1 MKGSRVLAAS
11 FMAAGILLGALGAT
25 LGFTQRTGA
34 PVLLSP
40 PQAARECARGLMDAV
55 FRGDYDA
62 ASGFLYGTPSLGA
75 MPQDETALTIWNAMT
90 DSMNCSFTGQIQASN
105 EGLAMGVQ
113 LHVLDVASVTGPLR
127 ARSQEILQQK
137 ADQAS
142 DPSEIYDA
150 QHNYRDD
157 VVAEALRQAVAD
169 ALREDAAYLDQTL
182 TLHLV
187 YEDDRWWVL
196 PEQALLTAIS
206 GGVG

>member
-1 MKGSRVLAAS
+1 MKGSRALAAF
-11 FMAAGILLGALGAT
+11 FMAAGILLGALGVA

-40 PQAARECARGLMDAV
+40 PQAARACARGLMEAV
-55 FRGDYDA
+55 CRGDYDA
-62 ASGFLYGTPSLGA
+62 ASGFLYGSPSLGA
-75 MPQDETALTIWNAMT
+75 EPQDETALTIWNAMIQ
-90 DSMNCSFTGQIQASN
+90 SMTYSFPGQIQASN
-105 EGLAMGVQ
+105 EGLAMELQ

-127 ARSQEILQQK
+127 ERLQGILRQK
-137 ADQAS
+137 VDGAS

-150 QHNYRDD
+150 QYNYRDD
-157 VVAEALRQAVAD
+157 VVEAVLRQAVAE
-169 ALREDAAYLDQTL
+169 ALREDAAYRDERL

-187 YEDDRWWVL
+187 YEDGGWWVL

>member
-40 PQAARECARGLMDAV
+40 PQAARDCARGLMDAV
-55 FRGDYDA
+55 CRGDYDA
-62 ASGFLYGTPSLGA
+62 ASGFLYGTPNLGA

-137 ADQAS
+137 VDRAS